1 MSKYEHHFS
10 HDEHH
15 CVQLVPLFALLSESE
30 LAQVEQVVHHKTF
43 EKGEAVISPFTVPQ
57 LAIVAHGTL
66 KIYQLSSAGKEQL
79 LRVIEPGGY
88 AGEDALFGVVNE
100 NLYGETL
107 QETKICFLRQQDFKN
122 LLLKYPELSLK
133 LLETTVRRAAEMQY
147 QAQFLM
153 MEDVE
158 SRIANYLLQLVKVVD
173 SNSVMIPMKMKDLA
187 TFIGTTPETISR
199 KFKIFEEKGFIE
211 RRGKI
216 IKILDIDS
224 LEDDYA

>member
-1 MSKYEHHFS
+1 MSKYKHHFS
-10 HDEHH
+10 HHEHH
-15 CVQLVPLFALLSESE
+15 CVQLVPLFGLLSESE
-30 LAQVEQVVHHKTF
+30 LVQVEQVVNHKIF
-43 EKGEAVISPFTVPQ
+43 EKGETVISPFAVPQ

-66 KIYQLSSAGKEQL
+66 KIYQLS
-79 LRVIEPGGY
+79 GGY
-88 AGEDALFGVVNE
+88 AGEDALFGVMND

-107 QETKICFLRQQDFKN
+107 EETQICFLRQQDFKN

-199 KFKIFEEKGFIE
+199 KFKILEEKGFIE

>member
-1 MSKYEHHFS
+1 MNIILVMMNTTVYSLS
-10 HDEHH
+10 HYLLYFQK
-15 CVQLVPLFALLSESE
+15 VNWRKLSRLFIIRLLKRAKRSS
-30 LAQVEQVVHHKTF
+30 A
-43 EKGEAVISPFTVPQ
+43 PFTVPQ

-79 LRVIEPGGY
+79 LHVIEPGGY

-133 LLETTVRRAAEMQY
+133 LLETTVRRAAEMRY

-199 KFKIFEEKGFIE
+199 KFKILEEKGFIE
-211 RRGKI
+211 RRGRI

>member
-1 MSKYEHHFS
+1 
-10 HDEHH
+10 
-15 CVQLVPLFALLSESE
+15 
-30 LAQVEQVVHHKTF
+30 
-43 EKGEAVISPFTVPQ
+43 
-57 LAIVAHGTL
+57 
-66 KIYQLSSAGKEQL
+66 
-79 LRVIEPGGY
+79 
-88 AGEDALFGVVNE
+88 
-100 NLYGETL
+100 
-107 QETKICFLRQQDFKN
+107 
-122 LLLKYPELSLK
+122 
-133 LLETTVRRAAEMQY
+133 MQY

-187 TFIGTTPETISR
+187 TFIGTTQTISR
-199 KFKIFEEKGFIE
+199 KFKILEEKGFIE

>member
-1 MSKYEHHFS
+1 M
-10 HDEHH
+10 
-15 CVQLVPLFALLSESE
+15 
-30 LAQVEQVVHHKTF
+30 
-43 EKGEAVISPFTVPQ
+43 
-57 LAIVAHGTL
+57 
-66 KIYQLSSAGKEQL
+66 
-79 LRVIEPGGY
+79 IEPGGY
-88 AGEDALFGVVNE
+88 AGEDALFGVMND

-107 QETKICFLRQQDFKN
+107 EETQICFLRQQDFKN

-199 KFKIFEEKGFIE
+199 KFKILEEKGFIE

-224 LEDDYA
+224 LEDNYA

>member
-66 KIYQLSSAGKEQL
+66 KIYQLSSTGKEQL

-133 LLETTVRRAAEMQY
+133 LLETTVRRAAE
-147 QAQFLM
+147 
-153 MEDVE
+153 
-158 SRIANYLLQLVKVVD
+158 SRIANYLLQLVKIVD
-173 SNSVMIPMKMKDLA
+173 SNLVTIPMKMKDLA

-199 KFKIFEEKGFIE
+199 KFKILEEKGFIE
-211 RRGKI
+211 RRGKV
-216 IKILDIDS
+216 IKILDIDR